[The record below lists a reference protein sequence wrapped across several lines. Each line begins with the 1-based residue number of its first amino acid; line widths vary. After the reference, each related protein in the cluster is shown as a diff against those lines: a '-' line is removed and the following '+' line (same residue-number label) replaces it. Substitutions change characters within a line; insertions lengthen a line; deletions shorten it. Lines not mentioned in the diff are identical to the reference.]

1 MKDFGQQ
8 RYTETFASFPFTAI
22 FALNDP
28 EDQLEIL
35 NNLIIKHLEEHALMK
50 LIRVTQQS
58 ARWMRDLNNVFK
70 KRLKN

>member
-8 RYTETFASFPFTAI
+8 GYTETFASLLFTAI

-35 NNLIIKHLEEHALMK
+35 NNLIIKHLEKHALMK
-50 LIRVTQQS
+50 
-58 ARWMRDLNNVFK
+58 
-70 KRLKN
+70 